1 MSNITFKLNHEEV
14 SVELNPS
21 TRLLDALREH
31 FHLTGPKEGC
41 GEGEC
46 GACSVL
52 VNGKLVNSC
61 CFPLANVQGKEVL
74 TIEGYSKTERYRV
87 LVEAFAHE
95 GGSQCG
101 ICTPGMLIAAESLLT
116 KNNHPT
122 DEEIRIGISGNLC
135 RCTGYN
141 MIIKSI
147 QRAIKQGA
155 GLW

>member
-21 TRLLDALREH
+21 MRLLDALRDH

-74 TIEGYSKTERYRV
+74 TIEGYSKTERYHV

-141 MIIKSI
+141 AIIKAI

>member
-1 MSNITFKLNHEEV
+1 MSSIKFKLNHQEITV
-14 SVELNPS
+14 DLNPS
-21 TRLLDALREH
+21 LRLLDVLRDH

-52 VNGKLVNSC
+52 INGQLVNSC
-61 CFPLANVQGKEVL
+61 CFPLANVQGKEVI
-74 TIEGYSKTERYRV
+74 TIEEFSKTKRYQV
-87 LVEAFAHE
+87 LAESFQTE

-101 ICTPGMLIAAESLLT
+101 ICTPGMILAAESLLA
-116 KNNHPT
+116 KNSHPT
-122 DEEIRIGISGNLC
+122 EEEIRIGLSGNLC

-141 MIIKSI
+141 GIVKAI
-147 QRAIKQGA
+147 QKAMEIGS